1 MRELIIRGVV
11 DRIEE
16 DSVVVLL
23 GEEGLA
29 VRWPLA
35 LLPDAGES
43 DLICFDFERELPG
56 SEVKKMSPMSLLG
69 RLVWQR

>member
-1 MRELIIRGVV
+1 MIIRGVV

-16 DSVVVLL
+16 DTVVVLL

-29 VRWPLA
+29 ARWPLA
-35 LLPDAGES
+35 LLPEVQES
-43 DLICFDFERELPG
+43 DLVCFDFKLELPG
-56 SEVKKMSPMSLLG
+56 SEVKKMSPMSLLE

>member
-1 MRELIIRGVV
+1 LIIRGVV

-16 DSVVVLL
+16 DTVVVLL

-29 VRWPLA
+29 ARWPLA
-35 LLPDAGES
+35 LLPEAKES
-43 DLICFDFERELPG
+43 DLICFDFKLELPG
-56 SEVKKMSPMSLLG
+56 SEVKKMSPMSLLE

>member
-1 MRELIIRGVV
+1 LIIRGIV

-16 DSVVVLL
+16 DTVVVLL

-29 VRWPLA
+29 TRWPLA
-35 LLPDAGES
+35 LLPEAQES
-43 DLICFDFERELPG
+43 DLICFDFKLELPG
-56 SEVKKMSPMSLLG
+56 SDVKKMSPMSLLE